1 MTTGMT
7 QSYNLVQADNGA
19 VTRALIFFGFVI
31 AAALSLATLFAVVF
45 ANFFGVP
52 NGVAEFML
60 TTVVIAA
67 CVASP
72 MGALAAQNQYRV
84 DRYQMTLEAMAST
97 DPLTG
102 LLNRR
107 SFKNLAEEEIERMRR
122 TDHSVCIA
130 MVDLDEFKQ
139 VNDTYGHAFGDRVL
153 TSIANISHAALRGP
167 FDRLGRWGGEEF
179 IILLSNVTLEQAES
193 VCERLRGRI
202 ENSDLTFNGTT
213 TRVTASFGVTELR
226 PNDGLTTCIER
237 ADEMLYRAKNGGRNC
252 VVGDEQLCQSA
263 A

>member
-1 MTTGMT
+1 MT
-7 QSYNLVQADNGA
+7 QSYRLVQADDGA
-19 VTRALIFFGFVI
+19 IARALIFFGFVI
-31 AAALSLATLFAVVF
+31 AAALSLATVFAVVF
-45 ANFFGVP
+45 TNFFGVP
-52 NGVAEFML
+52 HGQSDFML
-60 TTVVIAA
+60 TTIVIAA

-107 SFKNLAEEEIERMRR
+107 SFKNLAEEEVERMRR
-122 TDHSVCIA
+122 TDHGVCIA
-130 MVDLDEFKQ
+130 MFDLDKFKQ

-179 IILLSNVTLEQAES
+179 IILLSNVTLEQAEG
-193 VCERLRGRI
+193 VCERLRKRI
-202 ENSDLTFNGTT
+202 AGSDLTFNGTT
-213 TRVTASFGVTELR
+213 TRVTASFGVAELR
-226 PNDGLTTCIER
+226 PEEGMLACIEK
-237 ADEMLYRAKNGGRNC
+237 ADEMLYQAKHSGRDR
-252 VVGDEQLCQSA
+252 VVSQPRLQSA